1 MILEVKDLEKIYPG
15 AVFFKAVDKINME
28 VEKGEFIAIM
38 GPSGSGKSTFLNVIS
53 TIDTPS
59 SGEVFINGIEPHKL
73 EEEELSAFRRKEL
86 GFVFQDFNLIETLT
100 VVENIMLPMTLDN
113 IEKEVMLKKVEELS
127 KILGIHEILKRRTYE
142 ISGGQAQRVAIARAV
157 INEPALLL
165 ADEPTGNLDSK
176 AAKDVMGL
184 FNLLNEKMN
193 ATIIMVT
200 HDPYVAGFSKRTYII
215 KDGKIYQE
223 IIRNRGLKEYRGRI
237 MDSMA
242 LLGGGLDELI

>member
-113 IEKEVMLKKVEELS
+113 IEKEVMLKK
-127 KILGIHEILKRRTYE
+127 GRR
-142 ISGGQAQRVAIARAV
+142 IIQNPG
-157 INEPALLL
+157 
-165 ADEPTGNLDSK
+165 DS
-176 AAKDVMGL
+176 
-184 FNLLNEKMN
+184 
-193 ATIIMVT
+193 
-200 HDPYVAGFSKRTYII
+200 
-215 KDGKIYQE
+215 
-223 IIRNRGLKEYRGRI
+223 
-237 MDSMA
+237 
-242 LLGGGLDELI
+242 